1 MGNNNSKNIKK
12 KPLKNSTKSKQDT
25 LNTSLLSPIGR
36 ISRIS
41 NELLMRK
48 FSQIESYSLRASFDN
63 LSTINERGIAHITK
77 GAFIVINFYINGFFF
92 SFHSF

>member
-1 MGNNNSKNIKK
+1 MGNNNSSNIKK
-12 KPLKNSTKSKQDT
+12 KPSKTSSKPKKDIS
-25 LNTSLLSPIGR
+25 NTSLLSPIGR

-41 NELLMRK
+41 NELLKRK

-77 GAFIVINFYINGFFF
+77 GAFIVIIFFYK
-92 SFHSF
+92 